1 MADAAVTHVRVN
13 DGLTAA
19 VERRVLLWIA
29 GRLPGWVHSDHL
41 TALSVVGTAMASAS
55 FALARLF
62 PAALVGVG
70 LGLAVNWFGDSLDG
84 TLARVR
90 RQERPRYGYYVDH
103 VLDICGVSALM
114 GGLALSGYMS
124 PLLALGVLV
133 TYLLVSAEVFL
144 ATAVGGEFR
153 LSFARVGPTEL
164 RLALSAAALVLLWWP
179 EADVPGLGR
188 VLVMDIGGA
197 MAAVGLLVVLAVS
210 ALSMGWRLYQA
221 ETRPAVAR
229 F

>member
-1 MADAAVTHVRVN
+1 MTHVRVN
-13 DGLTAA
+13 HGLTAA
-19 VERRVLLWIA
+19 LERRLLIWLA
-29 GRLPGWVHSDHL
+29 RRLPGWVHSDHL
-41 TALSVVGTAMASAS
+41 TAVAVVGTAMASAS

-62 PAALVGVG
+62 PVALVGVG

-133 TYLLVSAEVFL
+133 AYLLVSAEVFL

-164 RLALSAAALVLLWWP
+164 RLALSAAALALLRWP

-188 VLVMDIGGA
+188 VLVMDLGGA
-197 MAAVGLLVVLAVS
+197 VAAVGLLLALAVS

-221 ETRPAVAR
+221 ESRPAVAR